1 VRCGMSC
8 GRPIPHGDDL
18 FGVALSEAARVC
30 ALADGG
36 DVFLSE
42 AVRWLVPVGVADFE
56 PVGRQALRG
65 FSEEVTIFAAR
76 WR

>member
-1 VRCGMSC
+1 
-8 GRPIPHGDDL
+8 
-18 FGVALSEAARVC
+18 VALSEAARVC